1 MAMNPIFLFGFTL
14 FFFIGGLDSALVA
27 GRISTIGHGDELNF
41 TDSLVSQGGNF
52 TLGFFTFPITTHS
65 YLGIWYTK
73 DDQLRRVWVANPNNP
88 LRNSSVLTIDNTTGI
103 LKITDRG
110 RTVLNIYDQVSSNA
124 TATLEDSGN
133 FVLKTENQTLWQSFD
148 HPTDTLLPGMKIGT
162 NLVTGK
168 NWSLTSWFSESIPA
182 SGTFKL
188 TWEEPEPLISSGE
201 LVIYRDGQR
210 YWTSGLLS
218 YQNFPNMPMLNG
230 PNSAFHHNL
239 LPVSNKE
246 EKYLTY
252 SVYDEPLL
260 MWQLEPEGYI
270 VDSSNLFITP
280 YLFCYGYQSGSN
292 DGCVSH
298 FGLPSCRSRKDTFM
312 QKQARFEGNT
322 VSQRDDNSGLSI
334 NDCMEKCWNNCSCVG
349 FTTSNSNG
357 TGCITWT
364 GDLVYQEISGA
375 EGIYVMVHEN
385 SPKRKIWVQVV
396 IAMAISLLILLSGYS
411 CYLIRRKYQQREVE
425 KRKRKEYLKEL
436 TTSDSFN
443 NANEVEGD
451 GNEGH
456 GLNILGFTTIMEATN
471 NFSNENKL
479 GQGGFGPVYKG
490 KLRDG
495 REIAVKRLSRNS
507 GQGLVEFKNELILI
521 SKLQHTN
528 LVRVLGCCI
537 HGEEKM
543 LIYEFM
549 PNKSLDF
556 FIFNPTKKELLDW
569 GKRLNIIDGV
579 AQGLLYLHK
588 YSRMKVIHRD
598 LKANNVLLDEN
609 MNAKISDFGM
619 ARIFKRNETEATT
632 NRVVGTYGYMSPE
645 YAMDG
650 IFSIKS
656 DVFSFGILILEIVSG
671 RRNTSFYH
679 FDDRSLNLIGYVWD
693 LWKDGTALELKDPSL
708 DGSCATNQLLRIIHV
723 GLLCVQ
729 ESATDRPTMS
739 DVISMLSN
747 ETMVLPAPKQ
757 PAFFTGR
764 NVPNM
769 MTSKEG
775 TSKDCSLNNLT
786 ISIMEAR

>member
-1 MAMNPIFLFGFTL
+1 
-14 FFFIGGLDSALVA
+14 
-27 GRISTIGHGDELNF
+27 
-41 TDSLVSQGGNF
+41 
-52 TLGFFTFPITTHS
+52 
-65 YLGIWYTK
+65 
-73 DDQLRRVWVANPNNP
+73 
-88 LRNSSVLTIDNTTGI
+88 
-103 LKITDRG
+103 
-110 RTVLNIYDQVSSNA
+110 
-124 TATLEDSGN
+124 
-133 FVLKTENQTLWQSFD
+133 
-148 HPTDTLLPGMKIGT
+148 
-162 NLVTGK
+162 
-168 NWSLTSWFSESIPA
+168 
-182 SGTFKL
+182 
-188 TWEEPEPLISSGE
+188 
-201 LVIYRDGQR
+201 
-210 YWTSGLLS
+210 
-218 YQNFPNMPMLNG
+218 
-230 PNSAFHHNL
+230 
-239 LPVSNKE
+239 
-246 EKYLTY
+246 
-252 SVYDEPLL
+252 
-260 MWQLEPEGYI
+260 
-270 VDSSNLFITP
+270 
-280 YLFCYGYQSGSN
+280 
-292 DGCVSH
+292 
-298 FGLPSCRSRKDTFM
+298 
-312 QKQARFEGNT
+312 
-322 VSQRDDNSGLSI
+322 
-334 NDCMEKCWNNCSCVG
+334 
-349 FTTSNSNG
+349 
-357 TGCITWT
+357 
-364 GDLVYQEISGA
+364 
-375 EGIYVMVHEN
+375 MVHEN

-507 GQGLVEFKNELILI
+507 GQGLLEFKNELILI

-556 FIFNPTKKELLDW
+556 FIFDPTKKELLDW

-764 NVPNM
+764 NVPNI

>member
-270 VDSSNLFITP
+270 VDSSNLLITP

-334 NDCMEKCWNNCSCVG
+334 NDY
-349 FTTSNSNG
+349 
-357 TGCITWT
+357 
-364 GDLVYQEISGA
+364 LVYQEISGA

-507 GQGLVEFKNELILI
+507 GQGLVEFKNKLILI

-556 FIFNPTKKELLDW
+556 FIFDPTKKELLDW

-632 NRVVGTYGYMSPE
+632 NRVVGT
-645 YAMDG
+645 
-650 IFSIKS
+650 
-656 DVFSFGILILEIVSG
+656 
-671 RRNTSFYH
+671 
-679 FDDRSLNLIGYVWD
+679 YVWD